1 MDEQYELEE
10 LKMQQA
16 LAIDDRRRIQVEQ
29 ATLAAR
35 LTEVNEQLADIV
47 VDIADREREAQIDE
61 QKQRRN
67 NLKSA

>member
-29 ATLAAR
+29 ATLTAR